1 MKRHPNFVDR
11 IELDLSTQ
19 QQPPQ
24 QGSVSGISTAS
35 KLMPKL
41 VDLKLVDCHLPTSCE
56 DMQQLFGTSGQ
67 KLTKLHVQ
75 QLWCKAD
82 NDGMSS
88 AFLRSCAAYDL
99 VNAQALLTALQPCT
113 NLVCLHLL
121 DQSVPHGYASHW
133 LAQERFDVSPL
144 AGISCLQKLQ
154 ELVISWPTKTDAS
167 FLPALPPSLTHLG
180 LIGSEVM
187 TEYECSSDRSEPLVL
202 QQLPQ
207 LPHLRALRIECLH
220 LSDGTLRN
228 MTNLQ
233 FLHLKEYTHIRHAT
247 FASMTQ
253 LQKLVLHRCRVREL
267 VESILVRPSRLHD
280 LGLHGSGDDMHGC
293 VSHNRPHSS
302 HSFAYARL

>member
-1 MKRHPNFVDR
+1 MCSSCGAKQTTTGCPLLFCADVQLT
-11 IELDLSTQ
+11 IWST
-19 QQPPQ
+19 
-24 QGSVSGISTAS
+24 
-35 KLMPKL
+35 
-41 VDLKLVDCHLPTSCE
+41 H
-56 DMQQLFGTSGQ
+56 
-67 KLTKLHVQ
+67 
-75 QLWCKAD
+75 
-82 NDGMSS
+82 
-88 AFLRSCAAYDL
+88 R
-99 VNAQALLTALQPCT
+99 ALLTALQPCT

-144 AGISCLQKLQ
+144 ASISCLQKLQ

-202 QQLPQ
+202 QQLP
-207 LPHLRALRIECLH
+207 HLRALRIKCLH
-220 LSDGTLRN
+220 LSDETLRN

-233 FLHLKEYTHIRHAT
+233 FLHLKECTHIRHAT

-253 LQKLVLHRCRVREL
+253 LQKLVLHRRRVREL

-280 LGLHGSGDDMHGC
+280 LGLHGSGDDMHVGTAC
-293 VSHNRPHSS
+293 ICMVVSATTGPTAHTLSRMPDCETCLMPCINSLAVSRCFFLVAVLAPLRAAEGGHVQSKAGQS
-302 HSFAYARL
+302 CSPV